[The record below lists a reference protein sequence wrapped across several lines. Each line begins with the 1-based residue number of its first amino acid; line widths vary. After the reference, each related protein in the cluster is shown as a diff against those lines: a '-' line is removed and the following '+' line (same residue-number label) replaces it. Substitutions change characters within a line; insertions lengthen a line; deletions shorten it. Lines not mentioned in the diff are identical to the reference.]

1 MRPSGGEQSRSS
13 GSSPGARLPPGG
25 AWGTQAR
32 SSPAAKGAPRTRSR
46 RWSRPAFASRPLP
59 RASAKHW
66 SICCTVSKG
75 VRSVARQDVNQALL
89 QTSFLYGANSAYIE
103 ALQAEYEKAPLSV
116 EPGWREFFDALG
128 DDPASVVKTA
138 RGASWRQPNWPATPK
153 GDLINALD
161 GDWPATEKAIT
172 DKLLAKAAEAG
183 PKAAPSEDEIRRAT
197 RDSVRALMM
206 IRAYRMRGHLYANL
220 DPLGL
225 EPQRDHE
232 ELHPSTYGFEDF
244 DYDRKIFLE
253 HVLRVEY
260 GAVPRM
266 LAILRRTYCG
276 PIGFEFVH
284 ISDPAEKAWIQE
296 RVEGPDKE
304 IQFTREGKRAI
315 LGKLAEAEGFE
326 NFFDVKY
333 PGAKRF
339 GLDGA
344 EAMIPALEQI
354 IKRGGQLGLR
364 DIALGIAPR
373 GRLNVL
379 SQAMG
384 QPHRG

>member
-1 MRPSGGEQSRSS
+1 M
-13 GSSPGARLPPGG
+13 
-25 AWGTQAR
+25 T
-32 SSPAAKGAPRTRSR
+32 
-46 RWSRPAFASRPLP
+46 
-59 RASAKHW
+59 
-66 SICCTVSKG
+66 
-75 VRSVARQDVNQALL
+75 RQDVNQALL

-103 ALQAEYEKAPLSV
+103 ALQAQYEKDPQSV

-128 DDPASVVKTA
+128 DDPASVAKTA
-138 RGASWRQPNWPATPK
+138 RGASWRKSNWPASPK

-161 GDWPATEKAIT
+161 GDWPATEQAIA
-172 DKLLAKAAEAG
+172 DKLRARAAEAG

-232 ELHPSTYGFEDF
+232 ELHPSTYGFQES
-244 DYDRKIFLE
+244 DYDREIFID
-253 HVLRVEY
+253 HVLGLEQATVRE
-260 GAVPRM
+260 M

-276 PIGFEFVH
+276 AIGFEFVH

-315 LGKLAEAEGFE
+315 LGKL
-326 NFFDVKY
+326 D
-333 PGAKRF
+333 
-339 GLDGA
+339 
-344 EAMIPALEQI
+344 
-354 IKRGGQLGLR
+354 
-364 DIALGIAPR
+364 
-373 GRLNVL
+373 
-379 SQAMG
+379 
-384 QPHRG
+384 